1 MNDFYAYVREQKSLV
16 PSARR
21 RKCGSKSRSCTLPSD
36 HMTMKQWKERNGK
49 MVVFNL
55 GKPTSWA
62 EFTAVSK
69 ETQKMYIQKLRD
81 TYDVRPA
88 NIADMLGISYSS
100 FHRVAKDLGVDFNT
114 GRIKK
119 DKEVAWKAFLTG
131 SHETIEQP
139 VPQDEPQKE
148 EAVPGQKERAKMQM
162 GMFSLRFDGQ
172 IDIENIMQSVRFMV
186 GDDNYGTMEVTWYK
200 CDKGDGSERG

>member
-36 HMTMKQWKERNGK
+36 HMTMKQWKERNGN

-55 GKPTSWA
+55 DKPTSWA
-62 EFTAVSK
+62 EFSAVSK

-81 TYDVRPA
+81 TYDVRPV

-100 FHRVAKDLGVDFNT
+100 FHRVAKDLGVDFNS

-119 DKEVAWKAFLTG
+119 DNEAAWNAFLSG
-131 SHETIEQP
+131 SHAQDEQP
-139 VPQDEPQKE
+139 ASQEEPQKE
-148 EAVPGQKERAKMQM
+148 YAVQDQKERSKMQM
-162 GMFSLRFDGQ
+162 GMFSLRFDGN

-200 CDKGDGSERG
+200 GDKGDGSKLG